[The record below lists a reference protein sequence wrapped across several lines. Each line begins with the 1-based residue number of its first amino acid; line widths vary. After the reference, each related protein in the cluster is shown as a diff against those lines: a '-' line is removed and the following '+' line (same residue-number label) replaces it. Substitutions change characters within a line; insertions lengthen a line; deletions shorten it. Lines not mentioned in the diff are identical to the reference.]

1 MSLQHLMYGLAHKFN
16 GGLVALAAVMNKNDR
31 VLNQKVN
38 PNNTTHFLTLE
49 EFETIADFTNGNLK
63 VAEYFANKENAVVYV
78 MPDLSG
84 NDEEALLDSF
94 VGITQKLGELSA
106 EFLNSYA
113 DGQITNKELSKLFA
127 EINKVEQ
134 ALLVHKET
142 LKRIAK

>member
-16 GGLVALAAVMNKNDR
+16 GGLVALSAVMNKNDR
-31 VLNQKVN
+31 VMNQKVN

-78 MPDLSG
+78 LPDISG
-84 NDEEALLDSF
+84 QDEEALLDSF
-94 VGITQKLGELSA
+94 VGITHKLGTLSD
-106 EFLNSYA
+106 EFLKSYS
-113 DGQITNKELSKLFA
+113 DGNITTKELKDLIV
-127 EINKVEQ
+127 EIHKVEQ